1 MAKFIRLT
9 KAFKLEARD
18 DNEIIINVD
27 DIQSFERVYGHI
39 TISSFGNNLPAR
51 NYTKVW
57 VKSGEK
63 KVYEV
68 DEKPWEILKKINEV

>member
-18 DNEIIINVD
+18 DNDVIINVD
-27 DIQSFERVYGHI
+27 DIQSFERDYGYVV
-39 TISSFGNNLPAR
+39 SNSFGAHTQPKNH
-51 NYTKVW
+51 TKVW
-57 VKSGEK
+57 VKKGEK

-68 DEKPWEILKKINEV
+68 DEKPCEILKKINEV

>member
-39 TISSFGNNLPAR
+39 TISSFGSNLPAR

-57 VKSGEK
+57 VKYGEK

-68 DEKPWEILKKINEV
+68 VEKPWEILKKINEV